1 MRIIVSDSS
10 CLIDLRKASLLE
22 GFLKLPYEIVIPD
35 TLFEEELL
43 KFSETEKRM
52 LLDGGMKVL
61 ELPGEGVLRAQA
73 IATGF
78 PALSLHDCFAFSLAE
93 RNPGC
98 ILLTADG
105 SLRSTAKDHGI
116 EVHGVLWAI
125 EEMGKSAAVTTDE
138 IIHALELFS
147 SDPSIYRLPSRDLR
161 AFLKRFREGY

>member
-22 GFLKLPYEIVIPD
+22 GFLKLPYEIVIPN

-52 LLDGGMKVL
+52 LLDGGMKVID
-61 ELPGEGVLRAQA
+61 LPGKGVLRAQA
-73 IATGF
+73 MASGF
-78 PALSLHDCFAFSLAE
+78 PSLSLHDCFAFALAE
-93 RNPGC
+93 SNPDC

-125 EEMGKSAAVTTDE
+125 DEMGKTATVTTDE
-138 IIHALELFS
+138 IIHALELFA
-147 SDPSIYRLPSRDLR
+147 SDPSVYRLPIRDLR
-161 AFLKRFREGY
+161 AFIKRYGADS

>member
-1 MRIIVSDSS
+1 
-10 CLIDLRKASLLE
+10 LE

-52 LLDGGMKVL
+52 LLDGGMRVL

-73 IATGF
+73 MASCF
-78 PALSLHDCFAFSLAE
+78 PSLSLHDCFAFALAE
-93 RNPGC
+93 SNSGC

-105 SLRSTAKDHGI
+105 NLRSTAKKHGI

-125 EEMGKSAAVTTDE
+125 DEMGKAATVTTDK
-138 IIHALELFS
+138 IARALKLFA
-147 SDPSIYRLPSRDLR
+147 SDPSIYRLPIRDLR
-161 AFLKRFREGY
+161 AFMKRYGADA